1 MEYELPEEGE
11 FTNMSSDYNQY
22 YEEALNAESVVIRT
36 FREWEQVQLPWTEDD
51 LIDTMLFIHN
61 LKES

>member
-36 FREWEQVQLPWTEDD
+36 FREWEQVQIPWTEDD